1 MKHHL
6 LIAGTG
12 RAGTTFLVQY
22 LAECGLDTHIARDQY
37 QGYNEDANA
46 GLEDLPLNDPDAPY
60 VVKSP
65 WLFEYVER
73 VLADDQTVVDA
84 VVIPM
89 RGIVEAAA
97 SRTVNELRARH
108 ALPGVHDDCKQ
119 WETWGTT
126 PGGVVYSL
134 NPIDQARLLAL
145 GFHELL
151 HALVKRNVPVVL
163 LDFPRFIED
172 PDYLYGAL
180 SATLGAGVDRASA
193 LRAHKRVAEPSKVRI
208 GRELAGDTAGREQ
221 GGAPALAFPPHA
233 ALDRSALKREL
244 GNAQRRIAQLE
255 QQMAELRGSHSWRIT
270 APLRALVHWLR
281 HPAHGGE
288 ALGPAA
294 GARRSPLR

>member
-37 QGYNEDANA
+37 RGYDEDANA

-60 VVKSP
+60 VIKSP

-73 VLADDQTVVDA
+73 VLADEQTVVDA

-108 ALPGVHDDCKQ
+108 AMPGLHDDCKQ

-126 PGGVVYSL
+126 AGGVVYSL

-151 HALVKRNVPVVL
+151 HALVKRNVPIVL

-172 PDYLYGAL
+172 PDYLHDAL
-180 SATLGAGVDRASA
+180 SATLGDGVDRASA
-193 LRAHKRVAEPSKVRI
+193 LRAHARVAEPSKVRI
-208 GRELAGDTAGREQ
+208 GRELAE
-221 GGAPALAFPPHA
+221 PAASAEAVGTPRLAFPNHA

-244 GNAQRRIAQLE
+244 ANASRRVAQLE
-255 QQMAELRGSHSWRIT
+255 RQIAELRNSRSWRIT
-270 APLRALVHWLR
+270 APLRALVQLLR
-281 HPAHGGE
+281 RGGE
-288 ALGPAA
+288 PALPAA
-294 GARRSPLR
+294 TPQRSPLR

>member
-37 QGYNEDANA
+37 RGYDEDANA

-60 VVKSP
+60 VIKSP

-73 VLADDQTVVDA
+73 VLADEQTVVDA

-108 ALPGVHDDCKQ
+108 AMPGLHDDCKQ

-126 PGGVVYSL
+126 AGGVVYSL

-151 HALVKRNVPVVL
+151 HALVKRNVPIVL

-172 PDYLYGAL
+172 PDYLHDAL
-180 SATLGAGVDRASA
+180 SATLGDGVDRASA
-193 LRAHKRVAEPSKVRI
+193 LRAHARVAEPSKVRI
-208 GRELAGDTAGREQ
+208 GRELAE
-221 GGAPALAFPPHA
+221 PAADAEAVGTPRLAFPNHA

-244 GNAQRRIAQLE
+244 ANASRRVAQLE
-255 QQMAELRGSHSWRIT
+255 RQIAELRNSRSWRIT
-270 APLRALVHWLR
+270 APLRALVQLLR
-281 HPAHGGE
+281 RGGE
-288 ALGPAA
+288 PALPAA
-294 GARRSPLR
+294 TPQRSPLR

>member
-37 QGYNEDANA
+37 RGYDEDANA

-60 VVKSP
+60 VIKSP

-73 VLADDQTVVDA
+73 VLADEQTVVDA

-108 ALPGVHDDCKQ
+108 AMPGLHDDCKQ

-126 PGGVVYSL
+126 AGGVVYSL
-134 NPIDQARLLAL
+134 NPIDQARLLSL

-151 HALVKRNVPVVL
+151 HALVKRNVPIVL

-172 PDYLYGAL
+172 PDYLHDAL
-180 SATLGAGVDRASA
+180 SATLGDGVDRASA
-193 LRAHKRVAEPSKVRI
+193 LRAHARVAEPSKVRI
-208 GRELAGDTAGREQ
+208 GRELAEPAAGAEAVGTPR
-221 GGAPALAFPPHA
+221 LAFPNHA

-244 GNAQRRIAQLE
+244 ANASRRVAQLE
-255 QQMAELRGSHSWRIT
+255 RQIAELRNSRSWRIT
-270 APLRALVHWLR
+270 APLRALVQLLR
-281 HPAHGGE
+281 RGGE
-288 ALGPAA
+288 PALPAA
-294 GARRSPLR
+294 TPQRSPLR

>member
-12 RAGTTFLVQY
+12 RAGTTFLVEY

-37 QGYNEDANA
+37 RGYDEDANA

-60 VVKSP
+60 VIKSP

-73 VLADDQTVVDA
+73 VLADEQTVVDA

-108 ALPGVHDDCKQ
+108 AMPGLHEDCKQ

-126 PGGVVYSL
+126 AGGVVYSL

-151 HALVKRNVPVVL
+151 HALVKRNVPIVL

-172 PDYLYGAL
+172 PDYLHDAL
-180 SATLGAGVDRASA
+180 SATLGDSVDRASA
-193 LRAHKRVAEPSKVRI
+193 LRAHARVAEPSKVRI
-208 GRELAGDTAGREQ
+208 GRELAEPAAGAEAVGTPR
-221 GGAPALAFPPHA
+221 LAFPNHA

-244 GNAQRRIAQLE
+244 ANASRRVAQLE
-255 QQMAELRGSHSWRIT
+255 RQIAELRNSRSWRIT
-270 APLRALVHWLR
+270 APLRALVQLLR
-281 HPAHGGE
+281 RGGE
-288 ALGPAA
+288 PALPAA
-294 GARRSPLR
+294 TPQRSPLR

>member
-22 LAECGLDTHIARDQY
+22 LSECGLDTHIARDQY
-37 QGYNEDANA
+37 RGYDEDANA

-60 VVKSP
+60 VIKSP

-73 VLADDQTVVDA
+73 VLADEQTVVDA

-97 SRTVNELRARH
+97 SRAVNELRARH
-108 ALPGVHDDCKQ
+108 AMPGLHDDCKQ

-126 PGGVVYSL
+126 AGGVVYSL

-151 HALVKRNVPVVL
+151 HALVKRNVPIVL

-180 SATLGAGVDRASA
+180 SATLGDSVDRASA
-193 LRAHKRVAEPSKVRI
+193 LRAHARVAEPSKVRI
-208 GRELAGDTAGREQ
+208 GRELAEPAAGAEAV
-221 GGAPALAFPPHA
+221 GAPRLAFPNHA

-244 GNAQRRIAQLE
+244 ANASRRVAQLE
-255 QQMAELRGSHSWRIT
+255 RQIAELRNSRSWRIT
-270 APLRALVHWLR
+270 APLRALVQLLR
-281 HPAHGGE
+281 RGGE
-288 ALGPAA
+288 PALPAA
-294 GARRSPLR
+294 TPQRSPLR

>member
-37 QGYNEDANA
+37 RGYDEDANA

-60 VVKSP
+60 VIKSP

-73 VLADDQTVVDA
+73 VLADEQTVVDA

-108 ALPGVHDDCKQ
+108 AMPGLHDDCKQ

-126 PGGVVYSL
+126 AGGVVYSL

-151 HALVKRNVPVVL
+151 HALVKRNVPIVL

-180 SATLGAGVDRASA
+180 SATLGDGVDRASA
-193 LRAHKRVAEPSKVRI
+193 LRAHARVAEPSKVRI
-208 GRELAGDTAGREQ
+208 GRELAEPAAGAEAV
-221 GGAPALAFPPHA
+221 GAPRLAFPNHA

-244 GNAQRRIAQLE
+244 ANASRRVAQLE
-255 QQMAELRGSHSWRIT
+255 RQIAELRNSRSWRIT
-270 APLRALVHWLR
+270 APLRALVQLLR
-281 HPAHGGE
+281 RGGE
-288 ALGPAA
+288 PALPAA
-294 GARRSPLR
+294 TPQRSPLR